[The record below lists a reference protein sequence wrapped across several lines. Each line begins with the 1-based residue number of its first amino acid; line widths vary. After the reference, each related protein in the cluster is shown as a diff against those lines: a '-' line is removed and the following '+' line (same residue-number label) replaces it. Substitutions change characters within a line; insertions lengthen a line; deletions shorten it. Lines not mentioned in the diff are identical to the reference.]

1 VIFAHYGLETGNF
14 SVTLACLLRL
24 LLLGDYAAQLSEIKK
39 PTRYGS
45 ETFWE
50 SVFSS

>member
-1 VIFAHYGLETGNF
+1 MVLKPEIFQSLWPAYCDF
-14 SVTLACLLRL
+14 